1 VSLVFQFFFL
11 SIQLINFICFQDQG
25 RRNDLYSK
33 CVSPVPQDLM
43 TTPGISKIIKSA
55 SVHCHPLS
63 CVAYGSRCHT
73 ADYLKEMKVVD
84 SSVPFLSSSLLKSH
98 TVSTNIKSDSV
109 HCDPLSCMASGSRC
123 HTADYLKEMKDV
135 DSSVPCLNSSIL
147 KSPAVSTNIKSDSVH
162 CDPLSCVASGSR
174 CHTADYLNVTKGV
187 DASIPCLMY
196 SHSKPPPPGSMC
208 SPSPVQTPLS
218 AHSVHLL
225 LLLMLIVQLYFIA
238 DFAVHKR
245 SIVNRIISFKK
256 W

>member
-1 VSLVFQFFFL
+1 MFF
-11 SIQLINFICFQDQG
+11 SIQLINFICFQEQS

-43 TTPGISKIIKSA
+43 STPGISK
-55 SVHCHPLS
+55 
-63 CVAYGSRCHT
+63 
-73 ADYLKEMKVVD
+73 
-84 SSVPFLSSSLLKSH
+84 
-98 TVSTNIKSDSV
+98 NI
-109 HCDPLSCMASGSRC
+109 
-123 HTADYLKEMKDV
+123 
-135 DSSVPCLNSSIL
+135 N
-147 KSPAVSTNIKSDSVH
+147 SDSVH

-238 DFAVHKR
+238 VFAVHER
-245 SIVNRIISFKK
+245 SVVNRIISFEK
-256 W
+256 

>member
-1 VSLVFQFFFL
+1 MSLVFLFFLFFL
-11 SIQLINFICFQDQG
+11 SIQLINFICFQEQG

-43 TTPGISKIIKSA
+43 STPGISK
-55 SVHCHPLS
+55 
-63 CVAYGSRCHT
+63 
-73 ADYLKEMKVVD
+73 
-84 SSVPFLSSSLLKSH
+84 
-98 TVSTNIKSDSV
+98 
-109 HCDPLSCMASGSRC
+109 
-123 HTADYLKEMKDV
+123 
-135 DSSVPCLNSSIL
+135 
-147 KSPAVSTNIKSDSVH
+147 NIKSDSVH

-238 DFAVHKR
+238 VFAVHER
-245 SIVNRIISFKK
+245 SVVNRIISFEK

>member
-1 VSLVFQFFFL
+1 MSLVFLFLFFL
-11 SIQLINFICFQDQG
+11 SIQLINFICFQEQG

-43 TTPGISKIIKSA
+43 STPGISK
-55 SVHCHPLS
+55 
-63 CVAYGSRCHT
+63 
-73 ADYLKEMKVVD
+73 
-84 SSVPFLSSSLLKSH
+84 
-98 TVSTNIKSDSV
+98 
-109 HCDPLSCMASGSRC
+109 
-123 HTADYLKEMKDV
+123 
-135 DSSVPCLNSSIL
+135 
-147 KSPAVSTNIKSDSVH
+147 NIKSDSVH

-238 DFAVHKR
+238 VFAVHER
-245 SIVNRIISFKK
+245 SVVNRIISFEK